1 MMSAQAEAVQ
11 TVAEESRA
19 QGTIGVGLYV
29 KYLRAGASILALL
42 AVILM
47 NLLAQVRRKPKGG
60 H

>member
-1 MMSAQAEAVQ
+1 MSAQAEAVQ